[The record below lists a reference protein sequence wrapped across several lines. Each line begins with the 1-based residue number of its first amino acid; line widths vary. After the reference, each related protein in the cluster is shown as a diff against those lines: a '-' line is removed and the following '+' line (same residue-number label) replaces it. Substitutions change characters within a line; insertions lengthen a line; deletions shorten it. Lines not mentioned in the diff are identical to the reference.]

1 MRSLKGKAE
10 IIRAGMV
17 LSLIVFGLGP
27 LAVQAHHA
35 FATEFD
41 VERPVELT
49 GTVSKVEMIN
59 PHSWIHIDVASDD
72 GATTTWM
79 IEGGSP
85 NALYRRGITAE
96 SVPIGAELYVFGY
109 QARDGRMRAVG
120 RTISFADGRA
130 LFFSGT
136 QIPEDAE

>member
-1 MRSLKGKAE
+1 MKTTYG
-10 IIRAGMV
+10 I
-17 LSLIVFGLGP
+17 LIVGA
-27 LAVQAHHA
+27 LALVSVGVRAHHA

-49 GTVSKVEMIN
+49 GIVSKVEMIN
-59 PHSWIHIDVASDD
+59 PHSWIHIDVTEAG

-85 NALYRRGITAE
+85 NALYRQGITKN
-96 SVPIGAELYVFGY
+96 SVPLGAELFVFGY
-109 QARDGRMRAVG
+109 QARDGGMRAVG
-120 RTISFADGRA
+120 RTITFSDGRA

-136 QIPEDAE
+136 QVPDEVD

>member
-1 MRSLKGKAE
+1 MKIRYGIFVSIAALALVSLA
-10 IIRAGMV
+10 AH
-17 LSLIVFGLGP
+17 
-27 LAVQAHHA
+27 AHHA

-49 GTVSKVEMIN
+49 GIVSKVEMIN
-59 PHSWIHIDVASDD
+59 PHSWIHIDVMDE
-72 GATTTWM
+72 GETTTWM

-85 NALYRRGITAE
+85 NALYRRGITKN

-109 QARDGRMRAVG
+109 QARDGGLRAVG
-120 RTISFADGRA
+120 RTITFSDGRA

-136 QIPEDAE
+136 QIPDEAE